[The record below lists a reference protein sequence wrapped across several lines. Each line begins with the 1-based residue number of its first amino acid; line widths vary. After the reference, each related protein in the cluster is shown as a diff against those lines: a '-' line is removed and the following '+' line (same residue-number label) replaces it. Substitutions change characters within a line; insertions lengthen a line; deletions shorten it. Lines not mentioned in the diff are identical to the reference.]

1 MTQPEQERL
10 PMQRVLPDR
19 QGKVFEDSSGHRRLF
34 VILISTLLSLVLTF
48 LALDYLWRVAHLEPV
63 AGLTRELATAAQ
75 DDAAG
80 PRDDVPRV
88 APSLHLA
95 EDRCGRPRGESTG
108 AEVFAFLKADDRKG
122 RAAFRARCND
132 IDALLFE
139 AMTLRE
145 NGSIDLLPELQSA
158 GTMKTLLG
166 VNHLPPNF
174 PVVTPEPANTASA
187 LDARLLVAANADA
200 LAERLVEA
208 AAGIDANGACLDLS
222 GHADLADHGVRRLVA
237 AWSARAAL
245 PRQEVCLIAGPEA
258 GFWRDEAVI
267 AALDRAVVQTF
278 EVASQP
284 SAPAPHARLD
294 TGPGSALAAIPGEKL
309 VLAPGAFGLLWRS
322 GVRAPMMV
330 SYADTMLLADDHGAQ
345 VLFSEAVGNT
355 QVSFVDAERR
365 HNQIWLADGVATY
378 HAMRALPD
386 HNRFAIWPLGYE
398 DPAVWALLA
407 EGPGAPVGPVPLDGP
422 VSLADQVAP
431 SGDGPFVTAAAPSRA
446 GRRALTLSQ
455 DRDRITQVVYSR
467 LPVPTRLDRRSVGP
481 LGDLSVTFNGF
492 PSEDDLPGLLYAL
505 EARNVTATFFVST
518 GQLLDRPRAARRIA
532 DHGHGFGTTIV
543 RLFDYDLFVDGLR
556 RFGLNQMQMQL
567 AHETGWRS
575 AFIRERSGRLADPT
589 TVRDLAL
596 LRETLAEGYVAV
608 DAGLIAARADDSGE
622 FADSIRRAAIETRMN
637 LLSINLD
644 NDHNVGAGFWVSALL
659 AALQEDGFRFVGL
672 SELAARD
679 SRLDAL
685 PAEYEATLRDTVTF
699 AVIGSLQG
707 KVALMLI
714 VLLAFNLIRST
725 FYISLACLRRRKVTY
740 DPGFTPPVTVLVPAY
755 NEESVIERCVE
766 SLLASDYPDLRIV
779 VIDDGSTDHTGETI
793 ERLWADEP
801 RVTLLTE
808 ENRGKWHAENYALD
822 TIRTP
827 IFVGVDADTMI
838 APDAISWLVQQ
849 FKDPRVGAVAGYVE
863 VGNPSNLLTRFQA
876 LEYIVGQGLTRRAFE
891 VFNGILVV
899 PGAIGAWRTEAVRK
913 AGLYSP
919 STITEDADLT
929 VAVHRA
935 GYLVRFEEKA
945 RAYTEAPE
953 RVGALMRQRIRWSLG
968 MLQTSWKHRGAL
980 AEGRSV
986 GLISIVDAIWVGFIT
1001 FLLSPLVYVLGAL
1014 YLVRAGF
1021 FLATIGF
1028 SGIDTVQLVLVAS
1041 VLGLVLV
1048 DVITALA
1055 AFLLDRRRDLRLVA
1069 LVPLTRLG
1077 YRQLLTIA
1085 ALRALARA
1093 VTGKLYGWNKLRRTG
1108 AVHVHQDIVKVA
1120 IKEVPSA

>member
-10 PMQRVLPDR
+10 PMPRVLPDR

-34 VILISTLLSLVLTF
+34 VILISTLLSLVLAF
-48 LALDYLWRVAHLEPV
+48 LGLDYLWRVVHLQPV
-63 AGLTRELATAAQ
+63 AELTRALPTAVQ
-75 DDAAG
+75 DDAAA
-80 PRDDVPRV
+80 PADDGPRV

-108 AEVFAFLKADDRKG
+108 AEVFAFLKGDDRKG
-122 RAAFRARCND
+122 RAAFRARCNE
-132 IDALLFE
+132 IDTLLFE
-139 AMTLRE
+139 AMILRE

-158 GTMKTLLG
+158 GTLENLLR
-166 VNHLPPNF
+166 VNRLPPNF
-174 PVVTPEPANTASA
+174 PVITPEPANTASV
-187 LDARLLVAANADA
+187 LGARLSVAANADA

-222 GHADLADHGVRRLVA
+222 GHADLADPGVRRLVT

-245 PRQEVCLIAGPEA
+245 PGQEICLIAGPEA
-258 GFWRDEAVI
+258 GFWRDRAMI
-267 AALDRAVVQTF
+267 AALDHAVVPTF
-278 EVASQP
+278 EVTNQP
-284 SAPAPHARLD
+284 SAPAPLARLD
-294 TGPGSALAAIPGEKL
+294 AGPGSALAAIPREKL

-322 GVRAPMMV
+322 GVRAPTMV

-345 VLFSEAVGNT
+345 VRFSEAVGNT
-355 QVSFVDAERR
+355 QVSFVDADRR

-378 HAMRALPD
+378 HAMRALPGQ
-386 HNRFAIWPLGYE
+386 NRFAIWPLGYE

-407 EGPGAPVGPVPLDGP
+407 QGRGAPAGPAPLAGL

-431 SGDGPFVTAAAPSRA
+431 SGDGPFVTAAAAARA
-446 GRRALTLSQ
+446 GHRALTLSEN
-455 DRDRITQVVYSR
+455 RDRITQVAYSR
-467 LPVPTRLDRRSVGP
+467 VPVPARLDRPSAGP
-481 LGDLSVTFNGF
+481 LGDLAVTFNGF
-492 PSEDDLPGLLYAL
+492 PSEDDLPWLLEAL

-518 GQLLDRPRAARRIA
+518 GQLLDRPGAARRIA
-532 DHGHGFGTTIV
+532 EHGHGFGTTIV
-543 RLFDYDLFVDGLR
+543 PLFDYDLLVDGLR

-567 AHETGWRS
+567 AHETSQRS
-575 AFIRERSGRLADPT
+575 VFIRERSGRLADPT
-589 TVRDLAL
+589 TARDLAL
-596 LRETLAEGYVAV
+596 LRESLAEGYVAV
-608 DAGLIAARADDSGE
+608 DAGLIVARDDDPGAL
-622 FADSIRRAAIETRMN
+622 ADSVRRAAIETRMN
-637 LLSINLD
+637 LLTINLD
-644 NDHNVGAGFWVSALL
+644 SDHNAGAGFWVSALL

-672 SELAARD
+672 SELAGGDA
-679 SRLDAL
+679 RLDAL
-685 PAEYEATLRDTVTF
+685 PAEHEAALRDTVTF

-725 FYISLACLRRRKVTY
+725 FYISLACLRRRKGTF
-740 DPGFTPPVTVLVPAY
+740 DPGFTPPVSVLVPAY

-766 SLLASDYPDLRIV
+766 SLLEADYPDLRIV
-779 VIDDGSTDHTGETI
+779 IIDDGSTDHTVETVQ
-793 ERLWADEP
+793 RRWASDP

-808 ENRGKWHAENYALD
+808 ENQGKWHAENYALD
-822 TIRTP
+822 TIETP
-827 IFVGVDADTMI
+827 IFVGVDADTVI

-863 VGNPSNLLTRFQA
+863 VGNPSSLLTRFQA
-876 LEYIVGQGLTRRAFE
+876 LEYIVGQGLARRAFE

-945 RAYTEAPE
+945 LAYTEAPE

-1001 FLLSPLVYVLGAL
+1001 FLLSPLVYLLGAL

-1021 FLATIGF
+1021 FLVTNGF
-1028 SGIDTVQLVLVAS
+1028 SGIDTMQLVLLGS

-1077 YRQLLTIA
+1077 YRQLLMVA

-1108 AVHVHQDIVKVA
+1108 AVHVHQERVKVA
-1120 IKEVPSA
+1120 IKDVPAA